1 MNVRIPHFFS
11 SEDIALLMNDPAI
24 AFHKNEPG
32 QMVHFSITV
41 PDSIQT
47 KLKKIMNVGE
57 TIPMTWVRGD
67 TVEHVDQGTS
77 PFDHTYLMYLTDS
90 PGQFL
95 VDGQSYPIEAGTA
108 HIFSEGLTHST
119 LHTEDRLLM
128 GPMSERGLPVG
139 IPTNVI
145 VYLPTGTFEA
155 YIVYE
160 SYALQATILNIP
172 PPVPETTDDYL
183 IYYVNNTG
191 SENVWNPPPGKKFGG
206 WKLLDFPDNVPIG
219 DNPVDK
225 IYMPGEI
232 YAYTTTTLLT
242 PNWIDV
248 ARPRFGMH
256 FSDNARVFYK
266 QSSLSTGSGGVRNYR
281 AKRRKT

>member
-24 AFHKNEPG
+24 ALHKEKPG
-32 QMVHFSITV
+32 KVHFSITV

-47 KLKKIMNVGE
+47 KLKKIMNVGD
-57 TIPMTWVRGD
+57 TIPMTWIRGD
-67 TVEHVDQGTS
+67 TVEHVDQGTT
-77 PFDHTYLMYLTDS
+77 PFNHTYLIYLTDS
-90 PGQFL
+90 PGHFL

-119 LHTEDRLLM
+119 LHAEDRLVM
-128 GPMSERGLPVG
+128 GPMSEAGLPVG
-139 IPTNVI
+139 IPTTVI

-160 SYALQATILNIP
+160 SYTLQATILNIP
-172 PPVPETTDDYL
+172 PPVPETTDDYSV
-183 IYYVNNTG
+183 YYINNTG

>member
-11 SEDIALLMNDPAI
+11 SEDIALLMNDPTI
-24 AFHKNEPG
+24 ALHKEKPG
-32 QMVHFSITV
+32 KVNFSIVV

-47 KLKKIMNVGE
+47 KLKKIMNVGD
-57 TIPMTWVRGD
+57 TIPMTWIRGD
-67 TVEHVDQGTS
+67 TVEHVDQGTT
-77 PFDHTYLMYLTDS
+77 PFNHTYLIYLTDS
-90 PGQFL
+90 PGHFL

-119 LHTEDRLLM
+119 LHAEDRLVM
-128 GPMSERGLPVG
+128 GPMSEAGLPVG
-139 IPTNVI
+139 IPTTVI

-160 SYALQATILNIP
+160 SYTLQATILNIP
-172 PPVPETTDDYL
+172 PPVPESIDDYSV
-183 IYYVNNTG
+183 YYINNTG

-248 ARPRFGMH
+248 APRFGMH

>member
-24 AFHKNEPG
+24 ALHKEKPDK
-32 QMVHFSITV
+32 VHFSITV
-41 PDSIQT
+41 PESIQT
-47 KLKKIMNVGE
+47 KLKKIMNVGD
-57 TIPMTWVRGD
+57 TIPMTWIRGD
-67 TVEHVDQGTS
+67 TVEHVDQGAT
-77 PFDHTYLMYLTDS
+77 PFNHTYLIYLTDS
-90 PGQFL
+90 PGHFL

-119 LHTEDRLLM
+119 LHAEDRLVM
-128 GPMSERGLPVG
+128 GPMSEAGLPVG
-139 IPTNVI
+139 IPTTVI
-145 VYLPTGTFEA
+145 VYVPTGTFEA

-160 SYALQATILNIP
+160 SYTLQATILNIP
-172 PPVPETTDDYL
+172 PPIPESTDDYSV
-183 IYYVNNTG
+183 YYFNETG
-191 SENVWNPPPGKKFGG
+191 TDTMWNPPPGKKFGG

>member
-1 MNVRIPHFFS
+1 
-11 SEDIALLMNDPAI
+11 
-24 AFHKNEPG
+24 
-32 QMVHFSITV
+32 
-41 PDSIQT
+41 
-47 KLKKIMNVGE
+47 MNVGD
-57 TIPMTWVRGD
+57 TIPMTWIRGD
-67 TVEHVDQGTS
+67 TVEHVDQGTT
-77 PFDHTYLMYLTDS
+77 PFNHTYLIYLTDS
-90 PGQFL
+90 PGHFV

-119 LHTEDRLLM
+119 LHAEDRLVM
-128 GPMSERGLPVG
+128 GPMSEAGLPVG
-139 IPTNVI
+139 IPTTVI
-145 VYLPTGTFEA
+145 VYVPTGTFEA

-160 SYALQATILNIP
+160 SYTLQATILNIP
-172 PPVPETTDDYL
+172 PPIPESIDDYSV
-183 IYYVNNTG
+183 YYFNETG

-232 YAYTTTTLLT
+232 YAYTTSTLLT

>member
-24 AFHKNEPG
+24 ALHKEKPG
-32 QMVHFSITV
+32 QMVHFSIAIPET
-41 PDSIQT
+41 IQA
-47 KLKKIMNVGE
+47 KLNMNVA

-67 TVEHVDQGTS
+67 TVEHVDQGDT
-77 PFDHTYLMYLTDS
+77 PFDHTHLIYLTDS
-90 PGQFL
+90 PGQFV

-119 LHTEDRLLM
+119 LHAEERLLM
-128 GPMSERGLPVG
+128 GPMSEKGLPVG
-139 IPTNVI
+139 IPTTVI
-145 VYLPTGTFEA
+145 VYVPTDTFEA

-160 SYALQATILNIP
+160 SYALQALILNIP
-172 PPVPETTDDYL
+172 PPVPESTDQYL
-183 IYYVNNTG
+183 VYYFNNTG
-191 SENVWNPPPGKKFGG
+191 SDNVWNPPPGKRFGG

-219 DNPVDK
+219 DNSVDK
-225 IYMPGEI
+225 IYMPGET

-248 ARPRFGMH
+248 ASPRFGMH

-281 AKRRKT
+281 AKQRKT

>member
-11 SEDIALLMNDPAI
+11 SEDMALLMNDPTI
-24 AFHKNEPG
+24 ALHKEKPG
-32 QMVHFSITV
+32 KVNFSIVV

-47 KLKKIMNVGE
+47 KLKKIMNVGD
-57 TIPMTWVRGD
+57 TIPMTWIRGD
-67 TVEHVDQGTS
+67 TVEHVDQGTT
-77 PFDHTYLMYLTDS
+77 PFNHTYLIYLTDS
-90 PGQFL
+90 PGHFV

-119 LHTEDRLLM
+119 LHAEDRLVM
-128 GPMSERGLPVG
+128 GPMSEAGLPVG
-139 IPTNVI
+139 IPTTVI
-145 VYLPTGTFEA
+145 VYVPTGTFEA

-160 SYALQATILNIP
+160 SYTLQATILNIP
-172 PPVPETTDDYL
+172 PPIPESIDDYSV
-183 IYYVNNTG
+183 YYFNETG

-232 YAYTTTTLLT
+232 YAYTTSTLLT

>member
-11 SEDIALLMNDPAI
+11 SEDIALLMNDPSI
-24 AFHKNEPG
+24 AVHKEKPG
-32 QMVHFSITV
+32 KVHFSIAIPET
-41 PDSIQT
+41 IQA
-47 KLKKIMNVGE
+47 KLNMNVD

-67 TVEHVDQGTS
+67 TVEHVDQGDT
-77 PFDHTYLMYLTDS
+77 PFDHTYLIYLTDS
-90 PGQFL
+90 PGQFV

-108 HIFSEGLTHST
+108 HIFSEGLSHST
-119 LHTEDRLLM
+119 LHAEERLLM
-128 GPMSERGLPVG
+128 GPMSEKGLPVG

-145 VYLPTGTFEA
+145 VYLPTDTFEA

-219 DNPVDK
+219 DNSVDK
-225 IYMPGEI
+225 IYLPGEI

-248 ARPRFGMH
+248 VKPRFGLH
-256 FSDNARVFYK
+256 FNDNTVFYK

-281 AKRRKT
+281 AKQRKT

>member
-11 SEDIALLMNDPAI
+11 SEDIALLMNDPTI
-24 AFHKNEPG
+24 ALHKEKPG
-32 QMVHFSITV
+32 KVNFSITV
-41 PDSIQT
+41 PESIQT
-47 KLKKIMNVGE
+47 KLKKIMNVGD
-57 TIPMTWVRGD
+57 TIPMTWIRGD
-67 TVEHVDQGTS
+67 TVEHVDQGAT
-77 PFDHTYLMYLTDS
+77 PFNHTYLIYLTDS
-90 PGQFL
+90 PGQFV

-119 LHTEDRLLM
+119 LHAEDRLVM
-128 GPMSERGLPVG
+128 GPMSEAGLPVG
-139 IPTNVI
+139 IPTTVI
-145 VYLPTGTFEA
+145 VYVPTGTFEA

-160 SYALQATILNIP
+160 SYTLQATILNIP
-172 PPVPETTDDYL
+172 PPIPESTDDYSV
-183 IYYVNNTG
+183 YYFNETG

-232 YAYTTTTLLT
+232 YAYTTSTLLT

>member
-11 SEDIALLMNDPAI
+11 SEDIDLLMNDPAI

-128 GPMSERGLPVG
+128 GPMSERGFPVG
-139 IPTNVI
+139 IPTTVI

-160 SYALQATILNIP
+160 SYTLQATILNIP
-172 PPVPETTDDYL
+172 PPVPESIDDYSV
-183 IYYVNNTG
+183 YYVNNTG

-225 IYMPGEI
+225 IYMPGET

-248 ARPRFGMH
+248 PRKRFGLH
-256 FSDNARVFYK
+256 FNDNTVFYK
-266 QSSLSTGSGGVRNYR
+266 QNSLSTGSGGVRNYR
-281 AKRRKT
+281 AKQRKT

>member
-11 SEDIALLMNDPAI
+11 SEDIALLMNDPTI
-24 AFHKNEPG
+24 ALHKEKPG
-32 QMVHFSITV
+32 KVNFSIVV

-47 KLKKIMNVGE
+47 KLKKIMNVGD
-57 TIPMTWVRGD
+57 TIPMTWIRGD
-67 TVEHVDQGTS
+67 TVEHVDQGTT
-77 PFDHTYLMYLTDS
+77 PFNHTYLIYLTDS
-90 PGQFL
+90 PGHFV

-119 LHTEDRLLM
+119 LHAEDRLVM
-128 GPMSERGLPVG
+128 GPMSEAGLPVG
-139 IPTNVI
+139 IPTTVI
-145 VYLPTGTFEA
+145 VYVPTGTFEA

-160 SYALQATILNIP
+160 SYTLQATILNIP
-172 PPVPETTDDYL
+172 PPIPESIDDYSV
-183 IYYVNNTG
+183 YYFNETG

-232 YAYTTTTLLT
+232 YAYTTSTLLT

>member
-11 SEDIALLMNDPAI
+11 SEDIALLMNDPTI
-24 AFHKNEPG
+24 ALHKEKPG
-32 QMVHFSITV
+32 KVNFSITI

-47 KLKKIMNVGE
+47 KLKKIMNVGD
-57 TIPMTWVRGD
+57 TIPMTWIRGD
-67 TVEHVDQGTS
+67 TVEHVDQGTT
-77 PFDHTYLMYLTDS
+77 PFNHTYLIYLTDS
-90 PGQFL
+90 PGHFV

-119 LHTEDRLLM
+119 LHAEDRLVM
-128 GPMSERGLPVG
+128 GPMSEAGLPVG
-139 IPTNVI
+139 IPTTVI
-145 VYLPTGTFEA
+145 VYVPTDTFEA

-160 SYALQATILNIP
+160 SYTLQATILNIP
-172 PPVPETTDDYL
+172 PPVPESIDDYSV
-183 IYYVNNTG
+183 YYINDTG

-232 YAYTTTTLLT
+232 YAYTTSTLLT

>member
-11 SEDIALLMNDPAI
+11 SEDMALLMNDPTI
-24 AFHKNEPG
+24 ALHKEKPG
-32 QMVHFSITV
+32 KVNFSITV
-41 PDSIQT
+41 PESIQT
-47 KLKKIMNVGE
+47 KLKKIMNVGD
-57 TIPMTWVRGD
+57 TIPMTWIRGD
-67 TVEHVDQGTS
+67 TVEHVDQGTT
-77 PFDHTYLMYLTDS
+77 PFNHTYLIYLTDS
-90 PGQFL
+90 PGHFL

-119 LHTEDRLLM
+119 LHAEDRLVM
-128 GPMSERGLPVG
+128 GPMSEAGLPVG
-139 IPTNVI
+139 IPTTVI

-160 SYALQATILNIP
+160 SYTLQATILNIP
-172 PPVPETTDDYL
+172 PPVPESIDDYSV
-183 IYYVNNTG
+183 YYINNTG

>member
-24 AFHKNEPG
+24 ALHKEKPG
-32 QMVHFSITV
+32 KVHFSISLPET
-41 PDSIQT
+41 IQA
-47 KLKKIMNVGE
+47 KLNMNVA

-67 TVEHVDQGTS
+67 TVEHVDQGDT
-77 PFDHTYLMYLTDS
+77 PFDHTYLIYLTDS
-90 PGQFL
+90 PGQFI

-108 HIFSEGLTHST
+108 HIFSEGLSHST
-119 LHTEDRLLM
+119 LHAGERLLM
-128 GPMSERGLPVG
+128 GPMSEKGLPVG

-145 VYLPTGTFEA
+145 VYFPSEA
-155 YIVYE
+155 LNVYMVYE
-160 SYALQATILNIP
+160 SYSLQALILNIP
-172 PPVPETTDDYL
+172 PPVPESAEDYL
-183 IYYVNNTG
+183 IYYFNDSGLDNP
-191 SENVWNPPPGKKFGG
+191 WAPPPGKKFGG

-219 DNPVDK
+219 DNSVDK
-225 IYMPGEI
+225 IYMPGET
-232 YAYTTTTLLT
+232 YAYTSTTLLI

-248 ARPRFGMH
+248 TRPRFGMH

-281 AKRRKT
+281 AKQRKT

>member
-24 AFHKNEPG
+24 ALHKEKPG
-32 QMVHFSITV
+32 KVHFSITV

-47 KLKKIMNVGE
+47 KLKKIMNVGD
-57 TIPMTWVRGD
+57 TIPMTWIRGD
-67 TVEHVDQGTS
+67 TVEHVDQGAT
-77 PFDHTYLMYLTDS
+77 PFNHTYLIYLTDS
-90 PGQFL
+90 PGQFV

-119 LHTEDRLLM
+119 LHAEDRLVM
-128 GPMSERGLPVG
+128 GPMSEAGLPVG
-139 IPTNVI
+139 IPTTVI
-145 VYLPTGTFEA
+145 VYVPTGTFEA

-160 SYALQATILNIP
+160 SYTLQATILNIP
-172 PPVPETTDDYL
+172 PPIPETIDDYSV
-183 IYYVNNTG
+183 YYFNETG

-232 YAYTTTTLLT
+232 YAYTTSTLLT